1 MGHVASA
8 KSTCPRFAPGR
19 WALAWAEERL
29 QPTCLGPP
37 QRRRVFASALDAMI
51 DKTVSEA
58 EDYSGYSLRPFPK
71 KEVLYIMVFVP
82 ATPDQASVPP
92 GRLSSKTPLSG
103 SVSVPFA
110 SR

>member
-19 WALAWAEERL
+19 WALAWAEESL

-58 EDYSGYSLRPFPK
+58 EDYSGYSSRPFRK

-82 ATPDQASVPP
+82 ATSDQAVRATWTSILENTAKWRRENAVCP
-92 GRLSSKTPLSG
+92 
-103 SVSVPFA
+103 
-110 SR
+110 